1 METQKDFD
9 ISNLS
14 LKELIETLNVINSFI
29 AFLEDSKIEEG
40 DANNE

>member
-1 METQKDFD
+1 VETQKDFD